1 MDGTEVCSENFI
13 EMLSK
18 ADMTIKDAENM
29 LKLLEMAK
37 LEMNLN
43 MISGEESDWQGV
55 DSSRQEALAREL
67 EDRHFFQ
74 VMFLARHYVISIHRR
89 LKLS

>member
-1 MDGTEVCSENFI
+1 
-13 EMLSK
+13 
-18 ADMTIKDAENM
+18 M

-67 EDRHFFQ
+67 EDRHSFSSD
-74 VMFLARHYVISIHRR
+74 VPCTSLCNIHPQAFEA
-89 LKLS
+89 LMMLYCQDSFYLTQGHVT